1 MKFKVG
7 DKVKILPSAT
17 IIGVRE
23 SEVGKIVNI
32 RSIYD
37 ESDGIMIHDS
47 RGKEYGCWCV
57 NDYDIIPF
65 VEIGQQ
71 LLFDFMM
78 S

>member
-1 MKFKVG
+1 MNFKIG

-17 IIGVRE
+17 IIGVLE
-23 SEVGKIVNI
+23 SEVGKIVKVI
-32 RSIYD
+32 GGYG
-37 ESDGIMIHDS
+37 SDILVSDS
-47 RGKEYGCWCV
+47 RGNEHGCWCV

-71 LLFDFMM
+71 LVFDFMQQ